1 MVVPIRVVGDIA
13 ICRDGGT
20 LQVNYADYLKRG
32 FLFTLPVVWARG
44 ESGRP
49 EVSGYGFPKLERIV
63 REKRRTKGKGGIY
76 YLTSRVEVNVSVKT
90 ASKIVKQIEKL
101 SKNNERNDLF
111 AKLVKG
117 FNKVIHSNAMHSTS
131 A

>member
-1 MVVPIRVVGDIA
+1 VVPIRVVGDIA

-44 ESGRP
+44 ESGHP

-63 REKRRTKGKGGIY
+63 REKKK
-76 YLTSRVEVNVSVKT
+76 
-90 ASKIVKQIEKL
+90 
-101 SKNNERNDLF
+101 NERERRYLLSYLSSRSECFGEDSL
-111 AKLVKG
+111 
-117 FNKVIHSNAMHSTS
+117 
-131 A
+131 